1 MIRRLAAVLAL
12 ISVGSVLPGA
22 RAPVHAASWYE
33 GACTDNVGITVVIDF
48 QELGGGVNVR
58 CASGPATTGL
68 AALDNSGI
76 SWEGTQRFPGVVC
89 RIAGQPGP
97 DVEPCGNTPPGNAYW
112 SYWIAPRGGPWCYST
127 TGAGNRTP
135 PPGSIEGWSFAL
147 TQNAVDVPPPGYDPP
162 APIPG
167 EPPNPLKR
175 SDCATSSA
183 PTPTATTTAA
193 TTSPPAPTIVIAQP
207 DAPSIPTDAPQPA
220 AETPQVP
227 VGAAAGS
234 PTSTTAAAL
243 STVTTSTNSPS
254 STSTIEPSNDT
265 APSGA
270 TDDTRSADSVP
281 STPTADSA
289 VAFGAVDLGDDGRG
303 DGGFGLPTAI
313 GIAVAASLGGAGAW
327 AARRRRALT

>member
-1 MIRRLAAVLAL
+1 MIRRLAAVLAFMA
-12 ISVGSVLPGA
+12 IGGALPVT
-22 RAPVHAASWYE
+22 RAPVHAASWYD
-33 GACTDNVGITVVIDF
+33 GPCTDNVGITVVVDF

-58 CASGPATTGL
+58 CAPGAPPTGL

-89 RIAGQPGP
+89 RIAGKPGP
-97 DVEPCGNTPPGNAYW
+97 DVEPCGNTPPANAYW

-135 PPGSIEGWSFAL
+135 PPGTIEGWSFAL
-147 TQNAVDVPPPGYDPP
+147 TQNAVDIPPPGYDPP

-167 EPPNPLKR
+167 GPPNPLKR

-183 PTPTATTTAA
+183 PTPTATTAAVTAP
-193 TTSPPAPTIVIAQP
+193 TPAPTIAIAQQDP
-207 DAPSIPTDAPQPA
+207 LSTPTDAPQPA
-220 AETPQVP
+220 AEATTVP
-227 VGAAAGS
+227 AVAAAGS
-234 PTSTTAAAL
+234 PTSTTTAAL
-243 STVTTSTNSPS
+243 PTVTTSTHTA
-254 STSTIEPSNDT
+254 STSTIEPSDGSAT
-265 APSGA
+265 SSS
-270 TDDTRSADSVP
+270 TDDTRSADSV
-281 STPTADSA
+281 SSAPTTGSA

-303 DGGFGLPTAI
+303 DGGFGLATAI